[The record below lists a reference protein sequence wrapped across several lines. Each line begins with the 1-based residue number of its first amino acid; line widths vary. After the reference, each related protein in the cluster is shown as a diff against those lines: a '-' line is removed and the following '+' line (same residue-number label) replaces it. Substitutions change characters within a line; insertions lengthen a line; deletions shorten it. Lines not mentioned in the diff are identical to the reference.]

1 MTAEQ
6 ASGQRK
12 DNWSLVSKAYAH
24 ILDGIVSGRY
34 EPDSSL
40 RLQALASEIGVSM
53 IPVREALRRLEAEHL
68 VRITQNRGAQVA
80 PLSLEDVQDAY
91 SVRIILEVE
100 ALRRSFAAIT
110 DEDLARAREHIER
123 MVKLWERGD
132 EAGFEAHREL
142 HFILYEKVNSQ
153 WMIRTIETLWS
164 HTERYRRLATELR
177 GDPRAIGSEHSAV
190 IDAVERGDEE
200 TALTTLR
207 AHLERSVAVI
217 TESPVFGETT

>member
-1 MTAEQ
+1 MTPEQ
-6 ASGQRK
+6 TTEQQK

-24 ILDGIVSGRY
+24 ILDGIISGRY
-34 EPDSSL
+34 EPDASL

-68 VRITQNRGAQVA
+68 VRITPNRGAQVA

-100 ALRRSFAAIT
+100 ALRRSFTAIT
-110 DEDLARAREHIER
+110 KEDLARAREHIER
-123 MVKLWERGD
+123 MVRLWERGD
-132 EAGFEAHREL
+132 EAGFEAHRAL

-177 GDPRAIGSEHSAV
+177 GDPRAIGSEHGAV
-190 IDAVERGDEE
+190 IDAIERGDEE

-207 AHLERSVAVI
+207 THLERSVAVL
-217 TESPVFGETT
+217 TESPAFGQTT